1 MIELHELARTLF
13 EATENERSTRGD
25 FTTRNPDSNVDTG
38 GRPRRWTELPI
49 LEQDLWIAA
58 ARAAM
63 RVMLLEVERIAA
75 EMPVVQR

>member
-1 MIELHELARTLF
+1 MIGLHELARTLF

-25 FTTRNPDSNVDTG
+25 FTTRNVTADTG
-38 GRPRRWTELPI
+38 GRSRRWTELPI